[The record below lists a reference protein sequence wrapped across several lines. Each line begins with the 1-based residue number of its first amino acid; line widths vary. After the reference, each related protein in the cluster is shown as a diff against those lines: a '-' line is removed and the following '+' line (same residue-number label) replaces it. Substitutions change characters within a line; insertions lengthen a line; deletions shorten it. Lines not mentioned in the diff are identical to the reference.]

1 MKIKKIFLLFSLISV
16 LFSLTACDSGQGE
29 VTFEY
34 DDTSIIYSTVMLAY
48 NFNNMDDATRA
59 YINVEGEEAYQTGL
73 SNFDTAKEECGDF
86 EGYLSK
92 EDGSTIMLDLASV
105 DTSTEE
111 GTTQL
116 LTFLSLID
124 ATVEENGDTVV
135 ATLKAVH
142 EDRIVNYTF
151 IYVEDPTYAYGG
163 SSTTYKPSEVT
174 VNPEYTTTEKMTKA
188 GLNTLMGMGTV
199 FIVLI
204 FISFIIGQFEKLDK
218 LITKIT
224 DGITSWMAKRKAKK
238 EAKKVNKA
246 SKDEVSEEAVQAPVA
261 PVSAEANP
269 MDDAQLVAV
278 ITAAI
283 MAANG
288 GATGTDKLIVRS
300 IKKAKR

>member
-1 MKIKKIFLLFSLISV
+1 MKIKKIVLLFSLISV
-16 LFSLTACDSGQGE
+16 LFSLTACDDGQGE

-34 DDTSIIYSTVMLAY
+34 DDTSVIYSSIMLAY

-59 YINVEGEEAYQTGL
+59 YINVEGEDAYRTGL
-73 SNFDTAKEECGDF
+73 SNFDTAQEECGDF
-86 EGYLSK
+86 EGYVSK
-92 EDGSTIMLDLASV
+92 EDGSAIMIDLASV

-111 GTTQL
+111 GTTEL
-116 LTFLSLID
+116 LTFLSLVD

-142 EDRIVNYTF
+142 EDRNVDYTF

-163 SSTTYKPSEVT
+163 SSTTYKPNEIT
-174 VNPEYTTTEKMTKA
+174 VSPAYTFGEIMGKA
-188 GLNTLMGMGTV
+188 GMNTLMGMGTV

-218 LITKIT
+218 LITKVTNAIANW
-224 DGITSWMAKRKAKK
+224 IARIKEKKA
-238 EAKKVNKA
+238 NKA
-246 SKDEVSEEAVQAPVA
+246 SKKEATEEATKAPEAPAAPVTTE
-261 PVSAEANP
+261 VNP

-283 MAANG
+283 MASNG

-300 IKKAKR
+300 IRKAKR